1 MKKIAV
7 ILCGSGFK
15 DGSEIR
21 ESVAVLW
28 GLSRLGVQVQCFAP
42 DRPQADV
49 INCLTGK
56 PTPGETRN
64 MLTEAARIARGEIQ
78 PLTHLRA
85 SQFDAII
92 IPGGFGVAKNLCTFA
107 TEGSKGKVLQELKD
121 ALLEFHDSNKPIGA
135 VCIAPA
141 VVAMAFPGKHFE
153 MTVGGSSEAA
163 EEIEKLGHKHI
174 STEASQCHIDRK
186 NKIVTTAAYMC
197 EAPLHEIFEGVR
209 KLTEEIIK
217 LC

>member
-7 ILCGSGFK
+7 VLCGSGFK

-42 DRPQADV
+42 DKPQADV
-49 INCLTGK
+49 VNCLTGK
-56 PTPGETRN
+56 AIPGENRN
-64 MLTEAARIARGEIQ
+64 MLVEAARIARGEIL
-78 PLTHLRA
+78 PLTQLK
-85 SQFDAII
+85 SSLFDAII

-107 TEGSKGKVLQELKD
+107 TEGSKGKVLPEFKD
-121 ALLEFHDSNKPIGA
+121 ALISFHAENKPIGA

-141 VVAMAFPGKHFE
+141 AVAMAFPGKQFE
-153 MTVGGSSEAA
+153 MTVGGPSEAA
-163 EEIEKLGHKHI
+163 EEIVKLGHKHF
-174 STEASQCHIDRK
+174 STAANEIHIDRQ

-209 KLTEEIIK
+209 KLTEEIVK
-217 LC
+217 L

>member
-1 MKKIAV
+1 MKKIALV
-7 ILCGSGFK
+7 LCGSGFK

-28 GLSRLGVQVQCFAP
+28 GLSRLGAQVQCFAP
-42 DRPQADV
+42 NRPQTDV

-56 PTPGETRN
+56 PSSGENRN
-64 MLTEAARIARGEIQ
+64 MLTEKARIARGEIQ
-78 PLTHLRA
+78 PLTQLRA

-107 TEGSKGKVLQELKD
+107 SEGSKGKVLQELKD
-121 ALLEFHDSNKPIGA
+121 VLLEFHDSNKPIGA

-141 VVAMAFPGKHFE
+141 VIALTFPGKHFE

-163 EEIEKLGHKHI
+163 QEIEKLGHKHI
-174 STEASQCHIDRK
+174 STLASQCHIDHK
-186 NKIVTTAAYMC
+186 NKIITTAAYMC

-209 KLTEEIIK
+209 QLTEEIVK
-217 LC
+217 LS